1 MDLGVEPPSIK
12 LCLGTS
18 PPPGGQCWTKYIYM
32 IMRHMYV
39 CYLQTFQYWA
49 GGAQLSPHSFVLVTS
64 YGLVPGCKG

>member
-1 MDLGVEPPSIK
+1 MLDNI
-12 LCLGTS
+12 
-18 PPPGGQCWTKYIYM
+18 YIYM